1 MEFIYLLTA
10 ASSHAFT
17 EDLSQSNQS
26 RRNKINLDFSRAAR
40 ETLRPFNYIYVHI
53 QQKTPMYIT

>member
-40 ETLRPFNYIYVHI
+40 RSLFQLVYSFLNNNY
-53 QQKTPMYIT
+53 KTNR

>member
-1 MEFIYLLTA
+1 MEFIYLLTT

-40 ETLRPFNYIYVHI
+40 RSLFQLVYSFLNNNY
-53 QQKTPMYIT
+53 KTNR